1 MPAEVLLASRL
12 KQRAAG
18 AVRAGRVTLGR
29 YPRLIRVGVYLGRLS
44 VQLWRKLLR
53 DECLDRAAAL
63 AYTTVLALVPMLAV
77 MFLVFRMS
85 ASFAP
90 AEDAVRQ
97 FLFQS
102 LLANS
107 ITQAVGYLNTFLTNV
122 GRGAVGITGTTM
134 LIFSATWLF
143 ITIET
148 TLNRIFHVHEQR
160 RLFSRFTT
168 FWSLMTLGPVLIALG
183 IFGVATFNDSAV
195 GRFLTT
201 APLLG
206 SLLGVGLPFLL
217 TALVLAMTYRL
228 VPNTRVRFVP
238 ALVGGLVA
246 GLLFGVSKLVF
257 NFYVIQIYSG
267 SYTTRVYGT
276 FALFPLFLV
285 WIYILWLVVLLGAVV
300 THTVQNLDVLYD
312 EELRRRV
319 DPETG
324 RASIS
329 PYTACR
335 LMLVVSYIHWK
346 GREPLSGAD
355 LVRTLRVPEEVVYDA
370 LGRLTAGR
378 LLIILERDGEAV
390 YLPARDVG
398 NITVDEA
405 LRAYQASGLGPA
417 HRTRGDANGVG
428 GRRAPSA
435 MLVLDDLFCDLSVRQ
450 REVAGDFTFLEIIE
464 AVDGDRF
471 EVFLSGSETT
481 VTAELEMKQPPKPL
495 AYVAKSIEPDADA
508 DVDVDVD
515 AGNRKG

>member
-1 MPAEVLLASRL
+1 MPAEALLAFRL

-18 AVRAGRVTLGR
+18 AVRAGRVTLDR
-29 YPRLIRVGVYLGRLS
+29 YPRLIRVGVYLGRLG

-122 GRGAVGITGTTM
+122 GRGAVGITGTAM

-148 TLNRIFHVHEQR
+148 TLNRIFHVYEQR

-183 IFGVATFNDSAV
+183 IYLVASFNDSGV
-195 GRFLTT
+195 GRFLGT
-201 APLLG
+201 APVVG
-206 SLLGVGLPFLL
+206 ALLGVALPFLL
-217 TALVLAMTYRL
+217 TAVVLAVTYKL

-246 GLLFGVSKLVF
+246 GLLFGVSKLGF

-276 FALFPLFLV
+276 FALFPLFLL

-300 THTVQNLDVLYD
+300 THTVQNLDVFYD
-312 EELRRRV
+312 EELRSRV
-319 DPETG
+319 DDETG
-324 RASIS
+324 RATIS

-335 LMLVVSYIHWK
+335 LMLVLSYLHWA
-346 GREPLSGAD
+346 GRAPLSGPD
-355 LVRTLRVPEEVVYDA
+355 LVRVLRVPDEVVYDA
-370 LGRLTAGR
+370 LGRLTAGK
-378 LLIILERDGEAV
+378 LLRTLERDGEAV

-405 LRAYQASGLGPA
+405 LRAYQASGLGPV
-417 HRTRGDANGVG
+417 HRTRGNAG
-428 GRRAPSA
+428 GAGARGLPSA
-435 MLVLDDLFCDLSVRQ
+435 MLVLDDLFCDLSVQQ
-450 REVAGDFTFLEIIE
+450 REVAGDFTFLDLIE
-464 AVDGDRF
+464 AVDADRF
-471 EVFLSGSETT
+471 ESFLSGGEPA
-481 VTAELEMKQPPKPL
+481 VGPEAEVKRPPTPL
-495 AYVAKSIEPDADA
+495 SPATKSIDPDAS
-508 DVDVDVD
+508 
-515 AGNRKG
+515 AGNQKG